1 MNRSEHTLGL
11 QSTQAAPTTTI
22 ALRDAVAIIV
32 GLVIGAGIF
41 ETPALVAANLGS
53 DLAVLLTWVAG
64 GAVSLIG
71 ALCYAELATAY
82 PHVGGNY
89 YYLMRAFGQNVAF
102 LFAWARMT
110 VIQTG
115 SIALL
120 AFVFGD
126 YASQLWRFDMVSPAV
141 SSSIY
146 AAFAIIL
153 LTLLNLMGLQQGKQA
168 QNWLTVAKVV
178 GLLLVIAVGLV
189 AMPSTGEREAVAPQG
204 SWGLAM
210 LFVLLSYGGWNEA
223 AYISAEIRHRQRN
236 IVRSLCWSVG
246 IITAIY
252 SLINLAYLHGLG
264 LTGMAQSRAVAADL
278 LRQAIGEPGAI
289 FVSLLIAIS
298 TLGAINATLFTGART
313 NYALGQDFSL
323 FRTLGKWQPQL
334 STPAPALLTQSAI
347 TLVLIGLGTLT
358 RRGFET
364 MVDYTAPIFWFF
376 FLLSGLSL
384 FVLRVREPWIDRP
397 FRVPLYPV
405 LPMIFCA
412 VCGYLFYASL
422 AYTGWGAILG
432 LVVVGL
438 GVLLLLWHRNQST
451 SQ

>member
-1 MNRSEHTLGL
+1 MSRPENNRVLEIATSSELAT
-11 QSTQAAPTTTI
+11 AKPTI
-22 ALRDAVAIIV
+22 ALIDAVAIIV

-41 ETPALVAANLGS
+41 ETPALVAANVENES
-53 DLAVLLTWVAG
+53 AVLLTWIAG

-71 ALCYAELATAY
+71 GLCYAELATTY
-82 PHVGGNY
+82 PHAGGSY

-126 YASQLWRFDMVSPAV
+126 YASQLWRLGTV
-141 SSSIY
+141 SSSFY

-153 LTLLNLMGLQQGKQA
+153 LTALNILGLQQGTQA
-168 QNWLTVAKVV
+168 QNWLTAAKVLGLMLVISV
-178 GLLLVIAVGLV
+178 GLLATTSEVEL
-189 AMPSTGEREAVAPQG
+189 EASAPQG

-236 IVRSLCWSVG
+236 IVRSLCWSIG
-246 IITAIY
+246 IITVIY

-264 LTGMAQSRAVAADL
+264 LEAMAQSNAVASDL
-278 LRQAIGEPGAI
+278 LRRAIGEPGAI
-289 FVSLLIAIS
+289 FVSLLIAVS
-298 TLGAINATLFTGART
+298 TLGAINATIFTGART

-323 FRTLGKWQPQL
+323 FSVLGRWQPRS
-334 STPAPALLTQSAI
+334 STPIPALLVQGMI
-347 TLVLIGLGTLT
+347 TLALIGLGTLT
-358 RRGFET
+358 RGGFET

-376 FLLSGLSL
+376 LLLSGISL
-384 FVLRVREPWIDRP
+384 MVLRVREPWVDRP
-397 FRVPLYPV
+397 FRVPFYPI
-405 LPMIFCA
+405 LPLVFCA
-412 VCGYLFYASL
+412 VCGYLLYSSL
-422 AYTGWGAILG
+422 AYTGWGAIVG

-438 GVLLLLWHRNQST
+438 GIPLLMWNRKQQRL
-451 SQ
+451 